1 MRVMEILST
10 TTNVIAEGEVLQLLN
25 CHDPDTSE
33 SRYMEV
39 IHSKTA
45 KLFEAACQLG
55 AVLTGLSAEHEQA
68 MAKYGMHLG
77 TAFQLVDDVLDYT
90 ADAEEMGKNVGD
102 DLAEGKPT
110 LPLIIA
116 IQRSDAATAVILRS
130 AIEQGGLDQI
140 DAIMQA
146 ITDTKAIDYT
156 LKRAKGETEAAI
168 ASLQCLPDSAYRQ
181 ALESLAWFAIN
192 RSH

>member
-1 MRVMEILST
+1 
-10 TTNVIAEGEVLQLLN
+10 
-25 CHDPDTSE
+25 
-33 SRYMEV
+33 
-39 IHSKTA
+39 
-45 KLFEAACQLG
+45 
-55 AVLTGLSAEHEQA
+55 
-68 MAKYGMHLG
+68 MARFGMHLG

-116 IQRSDAATAVILRS
+116 MQRSPAETSAILRKS
-130 AIEQGGLDQI
+130 IEEGGLEQI

-146 ITDTKAIDYT
+146 IADTKAIDYT
-156 LKRAKGETEAAI
+156 LERAQGETEAAI
-168 ASLQCLPDSAYRQ
+168 ASLQSLPESDYRQ